1 MSKVYSV
8 FVGGVEVNDFLVDL
22 RTANKIMLAWIEE
35 GYDDV
40 GIVKYT
46 KEDIEKIKER
56 RR

>member
-1 MSKVYSV
+1 MNKIYSV